1 VPAPPIRRT
10 PPPRSGLWSSGG
22 DTHTPVRAG
31 GADDLPE
38 RGLRRSVALLKA
50 FRTEESDPA
59 GFYPL
64 LARDSVRQLRR
75 YTPLNGKLVLDV
87 GGGPGYFADEF
98 GAAGARYLAI
108 EYDAGEMSLHGRE
121 PVAGV
126 SIQGSGL
133 ELPVKDASVDVC
145 YSSNVLEHVP
155 RPWQMGSEMIRVT
168 RPGGLVYL
176 SFTTWYS
183 PWGGH
188 ETAPWHYLGGRYA
201 RRRYESRHGRP
212 PKNVFGESMYAV
224 LVRDAMAWANRL
236 ANADLVDA
244 LPRYHPEWAKALV
257 RVPGLREVATWNL
270 VLVLRRR

>member
-1 VPAPPIRRT
+1 VPAPPTRRT

-22 DTHTPVRAG
+22 DTQTAVRTS
-31 GADDLPE
+31 GADHLPE

-75 YTPLNGKLVLDV
+75 YTPLAGKLVLDV

-108 EYDAGEMSLHGRE
+108 EYDAGEMSLHGRQ
-121 PVAGV
+121 PVPGV

-133 ELPVKDASVDVC
+133 ELPVRDASVDVC

-155 RPWQMGSEMIRVT
+155 RPWQMGAEMIRVT

-188 ETAPWHYLGGRYA
+188 ETAPWHYLGGQYA

-224 LVRDAMAWANRL
+224 LVRDAMAWASRL